1 MFVNHKVSNV
11 ALRGKKILITR
22 AKQQSSTIAS
32 LLTEAG
38 ATPFFLP
45 LIEMKSRK
53 IDQEM
58 NEVITGIEQF
68 DWIVFT
74 SANGVKAFFSFF
86 KQELRKPAIAVVGR
100 KTALCLSQFTT
111 KKPVV
116 PKTFHANALASELG
130 KHIKI
135 GANIL
140 IIKGQLVN
148 QTLAMELQKTGAN
161 VRELIVYDT
170 LMPED
175 AIREARKLQQHLF
188 DYVTLTSAST
198 VTHLARIRESV
209 PLQYSCIACI
219 GPITANAAVRHGFA
233 PLITANEYSAEGLIH
248 AIVKEENARWN

>member
-111 KKPVV
+111 KKTRRS
-116 PKTFHANALASELG
+116 K
-130 KHIKI
+130 
-135 GANIL
+135 NI
-140 IIKGQLVN
+140 
-148 QTLAMELQKTGAN
+148 
-161 VRELIVYDT
+161 
-170 LMPED
+170 
-175 AIREARKLQQHLF
+175 
-188 DYVTLTSAST
+188 
-198 VTHLARIRESV
+198 
-209 PLQYSCIACI
+209 SCQCS
-219 GPITANAAVRHGFA
+219 G
-233 PLITANEYSAEGLIH
+233 
-248 AIVKEENARWN
+248 